1 MLKHALLLLSFTSIL
16 GLPVVFARVFTILN
30 RCPLPVTLYVSGGR
44 QGILNADGGTT
55 QREFPEDWS
64 GYIYTDANGGDGEK
78 SLRVARAGFYGLVSF
93 IALDM

>member
-1 MLKHALLLLSFTSIL
+1 MVKLALLLLSFTSIL
-16 GLPVVFARVFTILN
+16 SLPAVCARVFTISN

-44 QGILNADGGTT
+44 QGILNSDGGTT

-78 SLRVARAGFYGLVSF
+78 SVRVARAGFYGLVSF
-93 IALDM
+93 IALNI